1 VHFSFITYDSSGFV
15 VLADDD
21 PVGVH
26 AHGSSAAVQ
35 LAFSVFQQPCT
46 VRCTVPNSAG
56 LLQRQPA
63 EQGHPRTGSQF
74 SGRSDLLIFIT
85 TFKQLD

>member
-1 VHFSFITYDSSGFV
+1 
-15 VLADDD
+15 VLADGD

-35 LAFSVFQQPCT
+35 LAFSIFQQPCT
-46 VRCTVPNSAG
+46 ICCTVPNSAC

-85 TFKQLD
+85 KYKELD